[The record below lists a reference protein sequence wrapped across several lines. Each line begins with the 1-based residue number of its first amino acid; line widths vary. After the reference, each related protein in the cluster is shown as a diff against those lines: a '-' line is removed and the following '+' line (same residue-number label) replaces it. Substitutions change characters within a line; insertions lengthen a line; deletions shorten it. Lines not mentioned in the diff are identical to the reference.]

1 MSPSSRF
8 SLAVLSVGFLSSGC
22 ITARST
28 AASRIQEGDANMVS
42 GCTYAG
48 EVFGAS
54 SEEDPDIGITNA
66 KTQALEQ
73 AVSLRASHVVWNS
86 LIAGKRPTVSGKAY
100 RCPPTP
106 SASRPQ

>member
-1 MSPSSRF
+1 MSSAFRC
-8 SLAVLSVGFLSSGC
+8 SLAVLSVAFLSSGC
-22 ITARST
+22 ITARSA
-28 AASRIQEGDANMVS
+28 AASRIQEADASMVT

-54 SEEDPDIGITNA
+54 SEEDPAVGITNA

-86 LIAGKRPTVSGKAY
+86 LVAGKRPNVSGKAY
-100 RCPPTP
+100 RCPPAP